1 MYGKNALFALGFCL
15 SAACAGNLPAPA
27 SAPPTELVTY
37 ELEVVNP
44 TLSPGFAV
52 TCGAVYATKSDGTVV
67 MLPLVA
73 DERNHF
79 VISVPAGAG
88 AFALQY
94 SERGNCLAVDYCDEL
109 RLFQRDGTRRT
120 EKNVYMESPG
130 AVVGNEVAQQN
141 YQRVVRAMEKNGRS
155 PHNCMYIAAN

>member
-1 MYGKNALFALGFCL
+1 MYGKNGLFALGFCL
-15 SAACAGNLPAPA
+15 SAACAGSLPTPA
-27 SAPPTELVTY
+27 SAPPTELTTY

-44 TLSPGFAV
+44 APSPGFAV
-52 TCGAVYATKSDGTVV
+52 TCGAVYTTKPDGTVV

-79 VISVPAGAG
+79 VISVPAGTRT
-88 AFALQY
+88 FALQY

-109 RLFQRDGTRRT
+109 RLFQREGGQRV
-120 EKNVYMESPG
+120 EKDVYMESPG

-141 YQRVVRAMEKNGRS
+141 YQRVVNAMQKNGRS
-155 PHNCMYIAAN
+155 PHNCMYVAAN